1 MLRPCIYNGLVHLEY
16 TTLAW
21 AGMGIILTPLNQ
33 SEAFWAG
40 SFVFLGGKAF
50 NVLLYDCEVTIIQNE
65 ALKMAAPTAG
75 VG

>member
-1 MLRPCIYNGLVHLEY
+1 
-16 TTLAW
+16 
-21 AGMGIILTPLNQ
+21 MGIILTPLNQ